1 MARKSPRERTSAEQL
16 DKLEE
21 QIELLKVAYDRYF
34 NGVDRIPP
42 AREHDA
48 LKRNVHIIMRNQL
61 PSTVMRFRFQNL
73 RARLI
78 TYEQYWTR
86 ILNQIEK
93 GTFKRVVAES
103 KKRQRDFVRK
113 AAEERKAARDGA
125 EAAANTGVTEDG
137 APKMRVRV
145 PSASRPA
152 ATDLPDGMD
161 AKTARNLFR
170 DFVKA
175 KRAAGEQTEGIT
187 YGGLV
192 KKLAREMPK
201 LQKKHG
207 DGVRFEVATVNG
219 KVRLRARANRG

>member
-1 MARKSPRERTSAEQL
+1 LARKAPRSKATVEQL

-21 QIELLKVAYDRYF
+21 NIELLKVAYDRYF
-34 NGVDRIPP
+34 NGVDRVPP
-42 AREHDA
+42 ARDHDS
-48 LKRNVHIIMRNQL
+48 LKRSLHVLMRNQL
-61 PSTVMRFRFQNL
+61 PSTVLRFRFQNL

-86 ILNQIEK
+86 ILIQIEK
-93 GTFKRVVAES
+93 GTFKWVLAES
-103 KKRQRDFVRK
+103 ERRAAVARQKAREERAAAKR
-113 AAEERKAARDGA
+113 AAENPS
-125 EAAANTGVTEDG
+125 EAAPPEPG
-137 APKMRVRV
+137 APRAVKRR
-145 PSASRPA
+145 PSAPRPA
-152 ATDLPDGMD
+152 ADLPDGMD

-192 KKLAREMPK
+192 KKLSREMPK

-207 DGVRFEVATVNG
+207 DEVRFEVATVNG
-219 KVRLRARANRG
+219 KVRLRARSNRG